1 MSNKAQLLPSIAWD
15 FYLEN
20 DKRLEDELV
29 QIAKSTSGFYE
40 IYMTVDDG
48 SPCIEVYERDKDVPI
63 CTEYFVSASDAEAT
77 VKRFYDKYFVE
88 YDDTEEEEDEDTSE
102 RDEKICERE
111 HELMGA
117 LKGFIDVVTDGDQ
130 KFSEIFEEA
139 DAADTLDYILEHLA
153 YDMGVVVYRPAIIVT
168 DDEDE
173 KYTEYPYEE
182 YDMR

>member
-1 MSNKAQLLPSIAWD
+1 MSSKAQLSPCVAWN

-20 DKRLEDELV
+20 DKRLDDETV

-40 IYMTVDDG
+40 IYMTVNDG
-48 SPCIEVYERDKDVPI
+48 SPCIEVYERDKDVSI
-63 CTEYFVSASDAEAT
+63 YTEYFVSASDAEAT
-77 VKRFYDKYFVE
+77 VKRIYDKYFVE
-88 YDDTEEEEDEDTSE
+88 YDDIEEEEGEGTSE
-102 RDEKICERE
+102 RDEKIRERE
-111 HELMGA
+111 NELMGA
-117 LKGFIDVVTDGDQ
+117 LKDFIDVVTDGDQ

>member
-1 MSNKAQLLPSIAWD
+1 MSNKAQLSPCVAWN

-20 DKRLEDELV
+20 DKRLEDEMV

-40 IYMTVDDG
+40 IYMTVNDG
-48 SPCIEVYERDKDVPI
+48 SPCIEVYERDKDVSI
-63 CTEYFVSASDAEAT
+63 YAEYFVSASDAEAT
-77 VKRFYDKYFVE
+77 VKRIYDKYFVE

-102 RDEKICERE
+102 RDEKIRERE

-117 LKGFIDVVTDGDQ
+117 LKDFIDVVTDGDQ